1 MTNSS
6 AKTCTKCRR
15 ALPQDAFARSNVGAG
30 GLRSQCRSCR
40 AQADRDY
47 LLQRRFGMSAE
58 QFDALLAAQGGR
70 CALCQRFEPGGR
82 WGRFHVDHCH
92 QTGQIRGILCHGCN
106 VALGALGDDI
116 EGLTRALRYVS
127 QAGVD

>member
-1 MTNSS
+1 
-6 AKTCTKCRR
+6 
-15 ALPQDAFARSNVGAG
+15 
-30 GLRSQCRSCR
+30 
-40 AQADRDY
+40 
-47 LLQRRFGMSAE
+47 MSAE